1 MAAAVRGE
9 RRIPAKSRPRVTAE
23 AVRPAVGRSRAR
35 GVSKLAAAKRAGLPP
50 GAASAAVMLAAVLI
64 AVVILATGGRGARL
78 LADTQDA
85 ARSDLATLGF
95 RVGVIHLQGA
105 SPAAQKEILQAA
117 ALKPGSPILDVD
129 LAAVRGRVE
138 TVGWVAHA
146 KVIRLF
152 PDTVVV
158 AVTQR
163 PLLAVWQHAGHNLV
177 VADNGAVVNT
187 VDPAH
192 FGALPLIVGAGANSA
207 AAAVI
212 PMVQSRPRLAGKLD
226 ALVRVDGRRW
236 NLRMKDGGLILLPA
250 VDEAAALTRL
260 DALDARARIL
270 DLGFARVDL
279 RDPDMTL
286 VRPREAAAP
295 ALAGGGV

>member
-1 MAAAVRGE
+1 M
-9 RRIPAKSRPRVTAE
+9 TAE
-23 AVRPAVGRSRAR
+23 AVAR
-35 GVSKLAAAKRAGLPP
+35 GAPARLRRRGGPSKLEGAKIAGLSPQL
-50 GAASAAVMLAAVLI
+50 ASAAVILAAGLI
-64 AVVILATGGRGARL
+64 GVATLATGGRGEAL
-78 LADTQDA
+78 LTGGQA
-85 ARSDLATLGF
+85 ATRSDLASLGF
-95 RVGVIHLQGA
+95 RVDAIHLQGA
-105 SPAAQKEILQAA
+105 SPAAQDEILEAA
-117 ALKPGSPILDVD
+117 AVKPGSPILDLD
-129 LAAVRGRVE
+129 LAAVRERVE
-138 TVGWVAHA
+138 QVGWVDKAR
-146 KVIRLF
+146 VIRLY
-152 PDTVVV
+152 PATLVI